1 MLFRSNMP
9 GPAVRSRLLPP
20 MMVIALLMTGMLA
33 SPACSQQPLESAS
46 AADEDSAARICS
58 IGFETFVEGVPA
70 GMEPEIGAETG
81 DAGIEN
87 SFHRDTNV
95 LRSGESSLRIEG
107 TDSTTH
113 WYALQ
118 ADIPD
123 DAGRVAARLWVKGEG
138 LQATPGQ
145 FDNLYAGFRYRG
157 LSGDNSYAVARIPA
171 GTFDWTEITVYL
183 DAEAQLAD
191 SIRFMIFSSVSGTL
205 WVDDLTFLYGAEC
218 EAMRPEALE
227 GQLAEY
233 IGALNRPTTFMEM
246 APPTR
251 EQSPDSITAAE
262 AQEDAEMLGYILE
275 NGYSGY
281 HYWMGRGVDFDATVD
296 NIMALAEDGGM
307 VSVEE
312 MGRVIADGLSG
323 IQDGHL
329 RMTTRGRH
337 TFLQRWCPYFA
348 DVIVE
353 PAEEAGLDDG
363 PVYVVVQSLARGV
376 EPGMVYD
383 GPEEGLFP
391 ILSREGVQQ
400 YQLGVFSREHTTHAP
415 FSFLAAPGS
424 EAAAL
429 MLPLHECRLTEA
441 DHTGDAVYSTREME
455 GVPVVRVSSFGYR
468 ADSLLQE
475 FVAKGEELAGE
486 ERFVVDVTGNGGGSS
501 TYPRDFVA
509 NLNGGVAQWRLL
521 YAELCSPATI
531 GAAAN
536 MPVSEGM
543 PEHLADY
550 VEQMKGVLERLR
562 DRPVRNWLNVTQEI
576 PPRRMGDY
584 DGRAVFLIDR
594 GVASSGEAL
603 VDYTRSVPGAV
614 LVGENTGGVGTFGEV
629 RHYWLP
635 NSHIKLHLPCKL
647 FLVPGF
653 EEGVGYTPDYWLDS
667 SDPVGEVVEWLGN
680 PRTYRFGLEQQAP
693 AQLHDLSFDDFA
705 DGVPLH
711 MTASQGARSG
721 SGDRRSVM
729 ARDTSVRAEG
739 SASLRIVGD
748 ADTHIWYSVGC
759 QVPDDAVPLTAT
771 YSVRG
776 ESIRREAEQFENCY
790 VGFFYRDGQGRRH
803 FVTNTYESSF
813 DWQQDTLRLA
823 PEEAGVHDIR
833 FLVFHSM
840 SGALWVDD
848 VDFESTAD

>member
-9 GPAVRSRLLPP
+9 GPEVRSGLLPP
-20 MMVIALLMTGMLA
+20 MIVIAVMTGMLA
-33 SPACSQQPLESAS
+33 SPAFSQQTSESPR
-46 AADEDSAARICS
+46 AAEEDAATRIDS
-58 IGFETFVEGVPA
+58 IGFEVFEEGIPA
-70 GMEPEIGAETG
+70 GMEAELGAETG
-81 DAGIEN
+81 EAGIEN
-87 SFHRDTNV
+87 GIHRDTEV

-123 DAGRVAARLWVKGEG
+123 DVGCVEARLWVKGEG

-145 FDNLYAGFRYRG
+145 YDNTYAGFRYRG
-157 LSGDNSYAVARIPA
+157 LQGDNSYAVARIPA

-205 WVDDLTFLYGAEC
+205 WVDDLTFLYGGEC
-218 EAMRPEALE
+218 EATRPEALE
-227 GQLAEY
+227 GPLAEY

-246 APPTR
+246 APPSR
-251 EQSPDSITAAE
+251 ERCPDSIAAAE
-262 AQEDAEMLGYILE
+262 AREDAEMLGYILD

-281 HYWMGRGVDFDATVD
+281 HFWMGRGVDFDAVVD
-296 NIMALAEDGGM
+296 SIKALAKDGGM

-312 MGRVIADGLSG
+312 MGRIIAEGLSG

-329 RMTTRGRH
+329 RMTARGRH

-353 PAEEAGLDDG
+353 PAEEAGFDG
-363 PVYVVVQSLARGV
+363 RPVYVVVQSLARGV
-376 EPGMVYD
+376 EPGMVYA
-383 GPEEGLFP
+383 GPEEGLFR

-400 YQLGVFSREHTTHAP
+400 YQLGVFSREYTTQAP

-424 EAAAL
+424 EATAAL

-441 DHTGDAVYSTREME
+441 GRTGDEVYSTREME
-455 GVPVVRVSSFGYR
+455 GVPVVRVSSFGHR
-468 ADSLLQE
+468 ADSVLQE
-475 FVAKGEELAGE
+475 FVAKGEELAAE
-486 ERFVVDVTGNGGGSS
+486 EMFVVDVTGNGGGSS
-501 TYPRDFVA
+501 NYPRDFVA
-509 NLNGGVAQWRLL
+509 NLNGGVAQWRLH

-536 MPVSEGM
+536 MPVSESM
-543 PEHLADY
+543 PQHLADY
-550 VEQMKGVLERLR
+550 VEQMKGTLERLR

-584 DGRAVFLIDR
+584 EGRAVFLIDR

-647 FLVPGF
+647 FLIPGF

-667 SDPVGEVVEWLGN
+667 SDPVGEVVEWLNN
-680 PRTYRFGLEQQAP
+680 PRTYRFGLEQPAP
-693 AQLHDLSFDDFA
+693 ARLHDLSFDDFA

-711 MTASQGARSG
+711 MTAARRG
-721 SGDRRSVM
+721 SC
-729 ARDTSVRAEG
+729 
-739 SASLRIVGD
+739 LR
-748 ADTHIWYSVGC
+748 C
-759 QVPDDAVPLTAT
+759 
-771 YSVRG
+771 
-776 ESIRREAEQFENCY
+776 
-790 VGFFYRDGQGRRH
+790 
-803 FVTNTYESSF
+803 SS
-813 DWQQDTLRLA
+813 
-823 PEEAGVHDIR
+823 
-833 FLVFHSM
+833 
-840 SGALWVDD
+840 
-848 VDFESTAD
+848 